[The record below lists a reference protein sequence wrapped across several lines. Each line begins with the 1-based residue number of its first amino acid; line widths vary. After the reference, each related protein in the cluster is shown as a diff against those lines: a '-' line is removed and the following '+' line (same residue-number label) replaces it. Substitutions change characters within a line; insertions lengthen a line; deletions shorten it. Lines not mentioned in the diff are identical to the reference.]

1 LTAHGGSVQRLTIY
15 FSAEARPPEPL
26 EDFFFEKKISGA
38 LIGFGDRNGAGLSC
52 CLIGRISFIETQPQF
67 QSLMATQNK
76 IYNLTLV
83 WVSMRSYLSQM
94 AP

>member
-1 LTAHGGSVQRLTIY
+1 MG
-15 FSAEARPPEPL
+15 
-26 EDFFFEKKISGA
+26 
-38 LIGFGDRNGAGLSC
+38 IGMGQEGLSC
-52 CLIGRISFIETQPQF
+52 CLIGRISFIETDPQF

-76 IYNLTLV
+76 IYKLTLV